1 MARKSKSMASERKV
15 VRAPSY
21 MDKMTRSERQ
31 LHRYERIGWIVTGII
46 KEGKCERNE
55 QVEEL
60 IGHLDIALQE
70 ALGLYRV
77 TN

>member
-1 MARKSKSMASERKV
+1 MTAERKV
-15 VRAPSY
+15 VRTSY
-21 MDKMTRSERQ
+21 MDKMTPSERA
-31 LHRYERIGWIVTGII
+31 LHHYERIGWIVTGIM

-60 IGHLDIALQE
+60 IGMLDLALQE
-70 ALGLYRV
+70 ALSLYRV

>member
-1 MARKSKSMASERKV
+1 MASERKV

-21 MDKMTRSERQ
+21 MDKMTPSERQ
-31 LHRYERIGWIVTGII
+31 LHRYELIGWIVTGII
-46 KEGKCERNE
+46 KEGNCERNE
-55 QVEEL
+55 RIDEL
-60 IGHLDIALQE
+60 IGELDIALQE

>member
-1 MARKSKSMASERKV
+1 VASERKV
-15 VRAPSY
+15 LRAPSY
-21 MDKMTRSERQ
+21 MDEMTPSERQ
-31 LHRYERIGWIVTGII
+31 LHRYELIGWIVTGII

-60 IGHLDIALQE
+60 IGQLDIALQE